1 MATLND
7 PNTPTS
13 VAAVKAAS
21 TAPVATDPALVV
33 AISPNVAAGTNFG
46 AAGTTAHDAAGSAV
60 LPLAMGGFANAAAPT
75 DVSADLD
82 IVRAWFLRNGAQA
95 IAQTFAGVLATT
107 AASGVQRVGIVG
119 GAAGANIDA
128 VAGAAAPAN
137 VLYMSGRTA
146 TANPTNE
153 ANGDATPIM
162 VDKAGRVVITE
173 GHIRELRNSTQTAI
187 AATTETTIV
196 AAGGAGVFRD
206 LGGLIIT
213 TAGAAAQTITIRAG
227 TAGTVKIILNYPNAA
242 IAPGGP
248 LIIMF
253 DRPLPALAA
262 NATWTAQQSVAT
274 SCNYTAL
281 WSDNL

>member
-1 MATLND
+1 MATIND

-33 AISPNVAAGTNFG
+33 VLSPNQAGTAALS
-46 AAGTTAHDAAGSAV
+46 AAGTTAHDAAGASV
-60 LPLAMGGFANAAAPT
+60 SPLAVGGYASAAAPS
-75 DVSADLD
+75 DVSADVD
-82 IVRAWFLRNGAQA
+82 IVRAWLLRNGAQVIQQA
-95 IAQTFAGVLATT
+95 FAGALAAT

-119 GAAGANIDA
+119 GAAGANLDA

-137 VLYMSGRTA
+137 VLYIAGRTA

-227 TAGTVKIILNYPNAA
+227 TAGTVKMILNYPNAA
-242 IAPGGP
+242 VAPGGP